1 MAQEVTHKIIQI
13 IFIIIGY
20 ILGGVIGVL
29 YAIKVQEFC
38 KNEKC
43 FYLAIL
49 LTIIIILILMAIILF
64 LCGGNNGT

>member
-1 MAQEVTHKIIQI
+1 MAQAVTHKIIQI